1 MTRAEVNMSKRSMGL
16 TKADIA
22 RLSPAAQSQIRQQLG
37 WNEPML
43 PIKTALAGAANPVE
57 EMVVVPHKSW
67 RRRFHVLPWLII
79 ILLLAAWRISLG

>member
-22 RLSPAAQSQIRQQLG
+22 RLSPAAQSQIREQLG
-37 WNEPML
+37 WNV
-43 PIKTALAGAANPVE
+43 AGATDPVE
-57 EMVVVPHKSW
+57 EMVLVPHKSW

>member
-22 RLSPAAQSQIRQQLG
+22 RLSPAAQAQIREQLG
-37 WNEPML
+37 GNESTL
-43 PIKTALAGAANPVE
+43 PVKTALAGAATSVE
-57 EMVVVPHKSW
+57 EMVLAPHKSW